1 MIDPKLN
8 EIPVEASDELLTEE
22 QRAAGRVPTKPRA
35 GLSINDTIAGP
46 ASLSVGS
53 RGIDTSGTSAGA
65 GVGAG
70 MTLTTP
76 GGSAESPSPT
86 IVPGSRGSGTTVR
99 GASNTMAPSAVMPE
113 SSEETTTSFS
123 GSETTHSDQDIADEA
138 HRCWHERGCPEGSPE
153 VDWQLAQQRLKVR
166 KVGI

>member
-22 QRAAGRVPTKPRA
+22 QRAAKSAGKPRA
-35 GLSINDTIAGP
+35 GLSINDTIAGT

-53 RGIDTSGTSAGA
+53 RGVDTSGVSAGA

-70 MTLTTP
+70 MTHVAP
-76 GGSAESPSPT
+76 GDSAESPSPT
-86 IVPGSRGSGTTVR
+86 VIPGARGSGTTVR
-99 GASNTMAPSAVMPE
+99 GASDKVPPTSAMPS
-113 SSEETTTSFS
+113 SSETTASS
-123 GSETTHSDQDIADEA
+123 YEGSETAYTDQELAAEA

-153 VDWQLAQQRLKVR
+153 IDWQTARERLRAR
-166 KVGI
+166 KASA